1 MSRGKIYQAVE
12 ARARSRDPAD
22 FWGQVGRSV
31 RGKSVDESQ
40 IAMLVEAVVSGLE
53 LNADDILLDLCCANG
68 ALSDRFFAR
77 CKGGIGVDFSDYLID
92 IATRNFAQP
101 PLRSYV
107 LADVGEYLRNA
118 TINAGFTK
126 ALCYGSF
133 AVLPPALARDVLTI
147 LRQRFVSVRRVFVGN
162 VPDKSRLH
170 DFFDPSSY
178 TPGIESDPSSAIGV
192 WRSVEEFDQL
202 AAATGWRSEVRRMPA
217 AYYSAHYR
225 FDVVLTPA

>member
-1 MSRGKIYQAVE
+1 
-12 ARARSRDPAD
+12 
-22 FWGQVGRSV
+22 
-31 RGKSVDESQ
+31 
-40 IAMLVEAVVSGLE
+40 
-53 LNADDILLDLCCANG
+53 
-68 ALSDRFFAR
+68 
-77 CKGGIGVDFSDYLID
+77 
-92 IATRNFAQP
+92 
-101 PLRSYV
+101 
-107 LADVGEYLRNA
+107 
-118 TINAGFTK
+118 
-126 ALCYGSF
+126 
-133 AVLPPALARDVLTI
+133 VLTI

-178 TPGIESDPSSAIGV
+178 TPAIESDPSSAIGV